1 MTAHNFQRRVNEI
14 LEPGSDGDIT
24 SKRVDVFLASLVVIN
39 IIAVALE
46 SVASLGLR
54 YASLFAVIE
63 MVSVVIFSLEYI
75 LRFWS
80 AKAKLPDEEATGPH
94 RPRRAYIFSFSGLI
108 DLFSILPF
116 YLQAFFPGLDLRVL
130 RTLRLLR
137 IFKLSNYNTA
147 VEDLF
152 SAIVQEKRSFYA
164 AFYLFVLVFIVAS
177 SLIYYAEHKVQP
189 DVFGS
194 IPEAMYWALI
204 TLTTVGFGDVTPIT
218 NGGKFVAVLTAIMG
232 VSVVALM
239 TGIIA
244 NAFNNQMEKR
254 KLIFQDRVRHA
265 LADGIVDAV
274 ERRSLEQLR
283 KDFGL
288 SKQQADSLLQHVE
301 DERGTNE

>member
-164 AFYLFVLVFIVAS
+164 AFLSFCLGVYCRLFA
-177 SLIYYAEHKVQP
+177 H
-189 DVFGS
+189 
-194 IPEAMYWALI
+194 
-204 TLTTVGFGDVTPIT
+204 
-218 NGGKFVAVLTAIMG
+218 
-232 VSVVALM
+232 
-239 TGIIA
+239 
-244 NAFNNQMEKR
+244 
-254 KLIFQDRVRHA
+254 
-265 LADGIVDAV
+265 
-274 ERRSLEQLR
+274 
-283 KDFGL
+283 
-288 SKQQADSLLQHVE
+288 LLC
-301 DERGTNE
+301 RA